1 MSAQADND
9 RALVSVDNRDRPSL
23 QALKNVIP
31 LLSILLVAAAPLS
44 SCRKDAKFT
53 DEAGI
58 SLDFSRDTVLFDTLF
73 TTVGSITKRFVA
85 RNPDN
90 NAVRVDI
97 DLVGGSPSPYRI
109 NVDGATGIRFEDVE
123 ILGGDS
129 IFIFV
134 EATLDQSN
142 ASNPFVI
149 EDRIRFNTNSTEQEV
164 ILEAWGR
171 NANFIR
177 PDQAIEGLPPFSY
190 IAGGFDEN
198 GNQICETVT
207 WTPELPYVVY
217 GYGVVDSCCTLIIEP
232 GVQVYFH
239 NGGGLWVYRYGQ
251 VKANGDVGQPIVF
264 QGDRLEPFYSE
275 LPGQWDR
282 IWLNEGP
289 SQNRNE
295 FRNVLIKNAL
305 VGIQCENFPI
315 YLGDQ
320 PALSETEVL
329 LDGVKIRNCS
339 AAGLLSRNYAIEAKN
354 LLVTD
359 CGQYSVVLTG
369 NGRYDFNHFT
379 LANYWDYEIRQT
391 PAFYLNNTYVDYQN
405 IQWVSD
411 ITGST
416 FQNGIIYGANENE
429 FLQEFNDLALPS
441 GLTYLNM
448 LFKTTESTSGTYFP
462 DPGTIYRNQS
472 PGFVDVG
479 ARDFHL
485 TGSAFARNKANGTG
499 PFFDLD
505 GGLRTGPRDLG
516 CYEVQD

>member
-1 MSAQADND
+1 MQLLRNQ
-9 RALVSVDNRDRPSL
+9 LL
-23 QALKNVIP
+23 P
-31 LLSILLVAAAPLS
+31 LLFLLLGGAAALTG
-44 SCRKDAKFT
+44 CRKDVKFT
-53 DEAGI
+53 DEQGI
-58 SLDFSRDTVLFDTLF
+58 SLEFSSDTILFDTLF
-73 TTVGSITKRFVA
+73 ATVGSVTKRFVA

-97 DLVGGSPSPYRI
+97 GLSGGTASPYRI
-109 NVDGATGIRFEDVE
+109 NVDGAAGVNFQGVE

-129 IFIFV
+129 VFIFV
-134 EATLDQSN
+134 EVTLDQSN

-149 EDRIRFNTNSTEQEV
+149 EDRIRFNTNGTEQEV
-164 ILEAWGR
+164 VLEAWGR
-171 NANFIR
+171 NANFIY
-177 PDQAIEGLPPFSY
+177 PDRSIQGLPPFSY
-190 IAGGFDEN
+190 VAGGFDAN
-198 GNQICETVT
+198 GVQICETVT
-207 WTPELPYVVY
+207 WTPDLPYVVY
-217 GYGVVDSCCTLIIEP
+217 GYAVVDSCSTLIIQP

-239 NGGGLWVYRYGQ
+239 NGAGLWVYRHGQ
-251 VKANGDVGQPIVF
+251 VKANGDIGQPIVF

-289 SQNRNE
+289 ATNRNE
-295 FRNVLIKNAL
+295 FTNVLIKNAL

-320 PALSETEVL
+320 PALSETAVL

-339 AAGLLSRNYAIEAKN
+339 AAGILSRNYSVEAKN

-369 NGRYDFNHFT
+369 SGRYDFNQFT
-379 LANYWDYEIRQT
+379 IANYWDYEIRQT
-391 PAFYLNNTYVDYQN
+391 PAFYLNNTYVDYRN
-405 IQWVSD
+405 TQWVSD

-441 GLTYLNM
+441 GLSYLNM
-448 LFKTTESTSGTYFP
+448 LFKTTETTSGSYFP
-462 DPGTIYRNQS
+462 DPGAIWRNQS
-472 PGFVDVG
+472 PGFVDVS

-485 TGSAFARNKANGTG
+485 TTTAFARNKANGSG

-505 GGLRTGPRDLG
+505 GGQRTGGRDLG
-516 CYEVQD
+516 CYEVQE